1 MGAVYPLWIEKL
13 VFVLI
18 IASGI
23 YAGYA
28 LGEYVWSGFTPN
40 SAMWPTTCHSISD
53 GRYWKDYPINTVKV
67 INLC

>member
-13 VFVLI
+13 VFFLI

-28 LGEYVWSGFTPN
+28 LGDHMSGVTLFPHSFMRSSNGN
-40 SAMWPTTCHSISD
+40 SIPY
-53 GRYWKDYPINTVKV
+53 GRRWEIHPVRPF
-67 INLC
+67 

>member
-18 IASGI
+18 IVSGI

-28 LGEYVWSGFTPN
+28 LGEYMSGESLLLVRLCGLPLAILFL
-40 SAMWPTTCHSISD
+40 MEGI
-53 GRYWKDYPINTVKV
+53 GRV
-67 INLC
+67 IQSTLSK

>member
-28 LGEYVWSGFTPN
+28 LGEYMSGVALLLT
-40 SAMWPTTCHSISD
+40 
-53 GRYWKDYPINTVKV
+53 R
-67 INLC
+67 LCGLPLAILF

>member
-1 MGAVYPLWIEKL
+1 MGSVYPLWIEKL

-28 LGEYVWSGFTPN
+28 LGEHMSGVALLLARLCGLPLAALFLTEG
-40 SAMWPTTCHSISD
+40 I
-53 GRYWKDYPINTVKV
+53 GRIIQSTLSK
-67 INLC
+67 

>member
-1 MGAVYPLWIEKL
+1 MVSVYPLWIEKL

-28 LGEYVWSGFTPN
+28 LGEHMSGVALLLARLCGLPLAALFLTEG
-40 SAMWPTTCHSISD
+40 I
-53 GRYWKDYPINTVKV
+53 GRIIQSTLSK
-67 INLC
+67 

>member
-28 LGEYVWSGFTPN
+28 LGEHMSGVALLLARLCGLPLAALFLTEG
-40 SAMWPTTCHSISD
+40 I
-53 GRYWKDYPINTVKV
+53 GRIIQSTLSK
-67 INLC
+67 

>member
-1 MGAVYPLWIEKL
+1 MSAVYPLWIEKL

-28 LGEYVWSGFTPN
+28 LGEYLSGASLLLIRICGIPL
-40 SAMWPTTCHSISD
+40 AILLLMEGI
-53 GRYWKDYPINTVKV
+53 
-67 INLC
+67 